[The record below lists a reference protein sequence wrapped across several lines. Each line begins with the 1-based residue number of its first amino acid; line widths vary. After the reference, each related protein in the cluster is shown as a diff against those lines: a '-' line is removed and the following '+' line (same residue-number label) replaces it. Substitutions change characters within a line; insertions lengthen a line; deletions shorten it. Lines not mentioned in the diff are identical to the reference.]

1 MNLTGM
7 VYRPPYE
14 ANSLLLQVT
23 LGCSHNKCTF
33 CYMYPDVKFTVCPM
47 EQIEADIEEA
57 ARVCPDVER
66 VFLEHGDAFV
76 LSADRLTQI
85 AEAIHRKLPKVKT
98 IAMYASIQNI
108 KHKTDTELRRLC
120 DLGIGGLDV
129 GVESGL
135 DAALSYMNKGHTA
148 AEAKEQLLRLTKAG
162 ITYSFNAILGCGG
175 ADLWRENADATAD
188 LINAVQPHLLF
199 IGSLHAQPGCRLYND
214 IAEIHGCADKL
225 KRIAMDEAQQQ
236 AEETAQEI
244 DAEHKERLSPFRFSM
259 CSIQPGEGIE
269 YCNNPEIKCT
279 VVDDKTVSYDRP
291 KKFPARIATEGNNR
305 YNSFKG
311 VDGNDRTG
319 KI

>member
-47 EQIEADIEEA
+47 EQIEADLEEA
-57 ARVCPDVER
+57 AQVCPNVER

-85 AEAIHRKLPKVKT
+85 AEAIHKKLPKVKT

-108 KHKTDTELRRLC
+108 KHKTDGELRRLC
-120 DLGIGGLDV
+120 DLGIGGLDI

-135 DAALSYMNKGHTA
+135 DAALAYMNKGHTA
-148 AEAKEQLLRLTKAG
+148 AEAREQLLRLTKTG

-175 ADLWRENADATAD
+175 ADLWRENADATAE
-188 LINAVQPHLLF
+188 LINTVQPHLLF
-199 IGSLHAQPGCRLYND
+199 IGSLHAQPGCKLYGD
-214 IAEIHGCADKL
+214 MKTGAFKECTIGQL
-225 KRIAMDEAQQQ
+225 LDEQ
-236 AEETAQEI
+236 
-244 DAEHKERLSPFRFSM
+244 ERLISRLELKDTIYFGSHPSNIVPMQALLPKHKDEMLR
-259 CSIQPGEGIE
+259 IVRETRNDLRDRLDEVPIRGGEGSI
-269 YCNNPEIKCT
+269 I
-279 VVDDKTVSYDRP
+279 
-291 KKFPARIATEGNNR
+291 NR
-305 YNSFKG
+305 
-311 VDGNDRTG
+311 
-319 KI
+319 

>member
-1 MNLTGM
+1 MNMTGI

-33 CYMYPDVKFTVCPM
+33 CYMYPNVPFTVSPM

-57 ARVCPDVER
+57 ARVCPNVER

-76 LSADRLTQI
+76 LSADRLSQI

-108 KHKTDTELRRLC
+108 KQKTDAELRRLC
-120 DLGIGGLDV
+120 DLGIGGLDI

-135 DAALSYMNKGHTA
+135 DAALTYMNKGHTA
-148 AEAKEQLLRLTKAG
+148 KEAQEQLLRLTKAG

-175 ADLWRENADATAD
+175 AELWQENADATAA

-199 IGSLHAQPGCRLYND
+199 IGTLHAQPGCKLYGDMKSGIFKECTVGQLLDEQERLISRLELEDTIYFGSHPSN
-214 IAEIHGCADKL
+214 IVP
-225 KRIAMDEAQQQ
+225 MQ
-236 AEETAQEI
+236 AALPK
-244 DAEHKERLSPFRFSM
+244 HKEEMLEVVRETRKSLQGRLDEYPVRG
-259 CSIQPGEGIE
+259 GEGSI
-269 YCNNPEIKCT
+269 I
-279 VVDDKTVSYDRP
+279 
-291 KKFPARIATEGNNR
+291 NR
-305 YNSFKG
+305 
-311 VDGNDRTG
+311 
-319 KI
+319 